1 MIKNHPNKFKSPT
14 VVRTI
19 NHLINKL
26 YPIQMFIL
34 YDIRVHEPNLLI
46 NDTLINVSYIII
58 YLGYELF
65 NIFDV

>member
-1 MIKNHPNKFKSPT
+1 
-14 VVRTI
+14 
-19 NHLINKL
+19 
-26 YPIQMFIL
+26 MFIL